1 MIKKTAY
8 FLALSLLAVL
18 SALPSPAQNNRREL
32 KVMEYY
38 IYKGDTIYVDELPP
52 AVIHPRQTM
61 SQREWVKYYKRV
73 HNFSKAYPYAKFIA
87 KTINETDS
95 LFAADHYSK
104 RKQDRYLDKLKR
116 DLLREYDP
124 IFRQLTL
131 SQGKMIIRL
140 IDRQTGL
147 TPYVILK
154 YYLDAPS
161 AAFWQGFAK
170 VCGGDL
176 KVPYDRFGEDKDL
189 EELVQIWE
197 RGEFDSLY
205 FSIFGRPKPD
215 IYIPKRFRK
224 DEEQPQSSSK

>member
-1 MIKKTAY
+1 MRCKKHIPTLLFLLLTACP
-8 FLALSLLAVL
+8 LM
-18 SALPSPAQNNRREL
+18 AQQPDGY
-32 KVMEYY
+32 VMQY
-38 IYKGDTIYVDELPP
+38 IVQGKDTIFIDDIPP
-52 AVIHPRQTM
+52 AVISPRSTM
-61 SQREWVKYYKRV
+61 TKRQWRKYYKRV

-87 KTINETDS
+87 KTINDTDS
-95 LFAADHYSK
+95 LFIREHYSK

-116 DLLREYDP
+116 DLLKDFDP
-124 IFRQLTL
+124 IFRKLTL

-140 IDRQTGL
+140 IDRETGL

-154 YYLDAPS
+154 NYLDAPS

-189 EELVQIWE
+189 EELVGIWE

-205 FSIFGRPKPD
+205 FSIFGRPKPE

-224 DEEQPQSSSK
+224 DEPEPQSPSK